1 MGGSGSKE
9 KEQTAPPKHEEIVVQ
24 DVDQERSRNQI
35 TQVPTVQQIEKEP
48 FKIREETAVQPK
60 QEEAKEPKE
69 QKQSF
74 EEKKES
80 VLVED
85 KPKPEEAPFKGVESP
100 KTVQNLDKSLK
111 RSPTTSPKRAERT
124 SNSPKRSNSKSPAV
138 TRPMEENKKLV
149 EQQVKKSNSP
159 KHDKKKKR
167 KDVSPVKSK
176 EPLLEVKMADLAKSS
191 PSLKNLPKVE
201 EKYDRIDISP
211 RIASSKARM
220 PTAEEIEYKEYQGP
234 LPKQVQINPTF
245 QYRSIRSF
253 KTAVEKVE
261 DIESRLNSGQKSWKV
276 DRMTTHSRLVSELE
290 TPRSTMRREASK
302 TLLSTRKSNMNAKVL
317 EYSKRMFQSTAGK
330 MKRVS
335 QSGRSLKAQSVNQ
348 LPKEQQIKAQVID
361 FGFRSRNFCATEDE
375 ESERQTVLR
384 PLSKA
389 KRFEGYVVVLRITK
403 VGFHEQER
411 MALFNSTRLPP
422 TSGAKEASAKK
433 RVKMTEEAES
443 VASPKMQRSEVV
455 QKQLERIAAKVRSA

>member
-24 DVDQERSRNQI
+24 DVDQERSRNQMI
-35 TQVPTVQQIEKEP
+35 QVPTVQQVEKEP

-69 QKQSF
+69 EKQSF

-85 KPKPEEAPFKGVESP
+85 QPRPEEPPFNGVESP
-100 KTVQNLDKSLK
+100 KTVQNPDKSQM

-124 SNSPKRSNSKSPAV
+124 SHSPKRSNSKSPAV
-138 TRPMEENKKLV
+138 TRPIEVNKKLA
-149 EQQVKKSNSP
+149 EQQIKKSNSP
-159 KHDKKKKR
+159 KHDKKKR
-167 KDVSPVKSK
+167 KDGSPVKSK

-191 PSLKNLPKVE
+191 PSLNNLPKVE

-211 RIASSKARM
+211 RIASSKARI

-245 QYRSIRSF
+245 QYRSIRNF

-261 DIESRLNSGQKSWKV
+261 DIEGRLNSGQKSWKV
-276 DRMTTHSRLVSELE
+276 DRMTTHSRLASELE

-302 TLLSTRKSNMNAKVL
+302 TLLSMRKSNMNPKVL

-335 QSGRSLKAQSVNQ
+335 QSGRSLKAESVNQ

-361 FGFRSRNFCATEDE
+361 FGFRSRNFSATEDE
-375 ESERQTVLR
+375 ESGQQTVLR
-384 PLSKA
+384 PLSKV
-389 KRFEGYVVVLRITK
+389 KRFEGYVVVLRIKK
-403 VGFHEQER
+403 VGFHEQEK
-411 MALFNSTRLPP
+411 MALFNPIRLPP
-422 TSGAKEASAKK
+422 TNGVKEASAKK
-433 RVKMTEEAES
+433 RVKMTEEAEL